1 MREQPPSKRARRTE
15 EWSVSRQINKGNET
29 MRYRTLTKI
38 FVTLLILVVIRLL
51 RVDEVLVGENFIWTA
66 FFILLA
72 LGLLFNSM
80 EERDEKIRMLRYEM
94 HNLVFGSS
102 EEKREADSYAI
113 EKRPLL
119 ETAKKEMTER
129 YGSKNEPPTTNS
141 FQNQIPEI
149 TQDLP
154 ILYPAEMQRLAKIR
168 KIFENKSEA
177 RKAQHK
183 HSWSPAIIPPS
194 PATRNNRE
202 IDVCFKCGQIGKNN
216 DKN

>member
-1 MREQPPSKRARRTE
+1 
-15 EWSVSRQINKGNET
+15 

-141 FQNQIPEI
+141 FQNQIP
-149 TQDLP
+149 
-154 ILYPAEMQRLAKIR
+154 
-168 KIFENKSEA
+168 
-177 RKAQHK
+177 
-183 HSWSPAIIPPS
+183 
-194 PATRNNRE
+194 
-202 IDVCFKCGQIGKNN
+202 
-216 DKN
+216 